1 MINSLISAVLIFLAV
16 FYSTQLI
23 RRKVRHFCG
32 ADMIRSVFFFLPYL
46 IPPLLMESCPP
57 NETTGG
63 GWGIAFVLA
72 VGASLFALIW
82 QWPEYKALLNKDIY
96 SLMQAISFRTFVILE
111 LSLIGSAVCEEWF
124 YRLFLV
130 ELLKDWGIVGAVV
143 LTSAMFSFSH
153 YMQRDTREEFSWK
166 SYITLFML
174 GLAWSYSIVISQSL
188 LPAVIGHFLYNFP
201 SMLSTFWNFSM
212 PRKLQKQEN
221 HKG

>member
-1 MINSLISAVLIFLAV
+1 MINSLVSAVLIFLTV

-23 RRKVRHFCG
+23 RRKVRHFYC
-32 ADMIRSVFFFLPYL
+32 ADMIRSLLFFLPYL
-46 IPPLLMESCPP
+46 IPPLLMGSRPL
-57 NETTGG
+57 NNATGG
-63 GWGIAFVLA
+63 GWGIAFAVA
-72 VGASLFALIW
+72 VGAALLALLW

-96 SLMQAISFRTFVILE
+96 CFMQAISFRTFVILE

-130 ELLKDWGIVGAVV
+130 GLLKDWGIVGAFV

-153 YMQRDTREEFSWK
+153 YMQKDTREEFSWK

-174 GLAWSYSIVISQSL
+174 GLAWSYSIVISQSV

-201 SMLSTFWNFSM
+201 SMLTTFWNFST
-212 PRKLQKQEN
+212 PRKLQMQEN